1 MIARESD
8 MRETE
13 SSLRKAEQ
21 TGIQVERLTR
31 RAAWWLILAGVFIGL
46 LTSLLM
52 RFMGGRLG
60 F

>member
-1 MIARESD
+1 

-13 SSLRKAEQ
+13 SSLRKAER